1 MKKII
6 ARVGKRE
13 VIYLGGGETI
23 EKVIRMGIQ
32 EAIIVYKRDYKSDIG
47 NLNIYLE
54 NGDWIIGY
62 EVRKLSYYPA
72 EVVEGHIDICLD
84 ITDESQ
90 KIIKWEKDEKTG
102 EYSIKEKA
110 DWLIKDW
117 EGCGFKVITHSINE
131 AEIAE
136 ELIGQKITRSI
147 TKPNVTLEY
156 YKNSKILKSPFHED
170 EIRLNVENENLEYIR
185 NNKKII
191 KVFPLNKEIHFYG
204 IEPRVRKYI
213 VTSQGARLA
222 NQNTN

>member
-1 MKKII
+1 MESYSAKI
-6 ARVGKRE
+6 GKRE

-102 EYSIKEKA
+102 EYYIKEKA
-110 DWLIKDW
+110 DWLIKDDNS
-117 EGCGFKVITHSINE
+117 GFKVITHPINE
-131 AEIAE
+131 AENAE
-136 ELIGQKITRSI
+136 ELMGDK
-147 TKPNVTLEY
+147 
-156 YKNSKILKSPFHED
+156 
-170 EIRLNVENENLEYIR
+170 
-185 NNKKII
+185 
-191 KVFPLNKEIHFYG
+191 
-204 IEPRVRKYI
+204 EPRKLGTVIVRGDNVVLI
-213 VTSQGARLA
+213 SPSPR
-222 NQNTN
+222 